1 MREKNIWKGLQY
13 VSDIEGRLKSSEL
26 PLYDSILNI
35 WNTRIDLLGLIL
47 VFLFVCF
54 FVCIRFWFYA
64 TVVK

>member
-47 VFLFVCF
+47 VFLFVCL